1 MSQSPKKEWQ
11 VEQQIV
17 DLSKERDNAK
27 SRRLDSQPHDR
38 TRLKGE
44 DLPMASDV
52 QAAAPADVALSVR
65 DLSVSLP
72 EGMERAYA
80 VENISFD
87 LKRGQILCIIG
98 ESGSGKS
105 VTANAIMG
113 LLPKVIRVSSGAIRL
128 NGMNIVG
135 LSPDKLRSLRGR
147 VVSMIFQDPLSALN
161 PLMTVGAQIEEVMAA
176 HDVGTPKS
184 RRSRAIDL
192 LIEVGLPD
200 PQLMYHQYPFRL
212 SGGQRQRVMIAM
224 ALALEPAILIADEP
238 TTALDVTT
246 QAQILQLIRDI
257 QRRKGMSVMFIT
269 HDFGVVAEIADYVV
283 VMEKG
288 HCVEQG
294 SAEQVLKSPSHLY
307 TRRLIAAVPHLTGK
321 DRIALQPADRTS
333 FLKVEGLAKTY
344 RSGSSFF
351 GRQRIVAAVN
361 GVTFDLASGR
371 TLGVVGESGSGKSSL
386 GRLLIKL
393 MDRDSGSILFE
404 GRDIAALSEAE
415 FRPLRPK
422 IQMIFQ
428 DPFASLNPRS
438 TVGQILTVG
447 PVAHGM
453 PYGEAAERAREL
465 LSHVGLD
472 SGAFD
477 RYPHEFSGG
486 QRQRISIARALM
498 FKPKLLIADEAVSA
512 LDVSI
517 QAQILKLL
525 DQIQRETGVSMIFI
539 THDLRVASQIC
550 DEIAVMHRGHI
561 VERGPPS
568 QIFLDPKSNYTRE
581 LVAAIP
587 GEQPANAPQHVANP

>member
-1 MSQSPKKEWQ
+1 MVAS
-11 VEQQIV
+11 I
-17 DLSKERDNAK
+17 
-27 SRRLDSQPHDR
+27 QP
-38 TRLKGE
+38 
-44 DLPMASDV
+44 V
-52 QAAAPADVALSVR
+52 APHDVALSVR
-65 DLSVSLP
+65 DLTVTLP
-72 EGMERAYA
+72 QGMERTHA

-113 LLPKVIRVSSGAIRL
+113 LLPKVIRVSSGAIHLDRTNL
-128 NGMNIVG
+128 VGM
-135 LSPDKLRSLRGR
+135 SSEKLRSLRGR

-176 HDVGTPKS
+176 HGVGTPKS
-184 RRSRAIDL
+184 RRERAVDL
-192 LIEVGLPD
+192 LTEVGLPE
-200 PQLMYHQYPFRL
+200 PPLMYHQYPFRL

-224 ALALEPAILIADEP
+224 ALALEPAILVADEP

-246 QAQILQLIRDI
+246 QAQILKLIRDI

-269 HDFGVVAEIADYVV
+269 HDFGVVAEIADSVV

-288 HCVEQG
+288 HIVEQG
-294 SAEQVLKSPSHLY
+294 SATQVLRSPNHPY
-307 TRRLIAAVPHLTGK
+307 TRRLISAVPHLTGE
-321 DRIALQPADRTS
+321 DRAPLEALAEKPI
-333 FLKVEGLAKTY
+333 LKVERLVKTY
-344 RSGSSFF
+344 RSGSALL
-351 GRQRIVAAVN
+351 GTQRIVPAVN
-361 GVTFDLASGR
+361 EVSFDLVPGR

-393 MDRDSGSILFE
+393 LDSDHGRILFE
-404 GRDIAALSEAE
+404 GRDIAKLSEAE
-415 FRPLRPK
+415 FRPLRPL

-453 PYGEAAERAREL
+453 PYAKACEEARAL

-472 SGAFD
+472 AGAFG

-486 QRQRISIARALM
+486 QRQRIGIARALM

-550 DEIAVMHRGHI
+550 DEIAVMHKGQV
-561 VERGPPS
+561 VESGPPS
-568 QIFLDPKSNYTRE
+568 QIFLRPQSAYTRE

-587 GEQPANAPQHVANP
+587 GEQPSGARALAANS

>member
-1 MSQSPKKEWQ
+1 LQ
-11 VEQQIV
+11 
-17 DLSKERDNAK
+17 
-27 SRRLDSQPHDR
+27 
-38 TRLKGE
+38 GE
-44 DLPMASDV
+44 EISVIASI
-52 QAAAPADVALSVR
+52 QAVAPYDAALSVR
-65 DLSVSLP
+65 GLTVRLP
-72 EGMERAYA
+72 KGMERAHA

-87 LKRGQILCIIG
+87 LERGQILCVIG

-113 LLPKVIRVSSGAIRL
+113 LLPKVIRVASGAIHL
-128 NGMNIVG
+128 DGTNIVG
-135 LSPDKLRSLRGR
+135 MSPEKLRDLRGR

-161 PLMTVGAQIEEVMAA
+161 PLMTVGAQITEVMMA
-176 HDVGTPKS
+176 HGVGTPNS
-184 RRSRAIDL
+184 RRGRAIDL
-192 LIEVGLPD
+192 LTEVGLPD

-224 ALALEPAILIADEP
+224 ALALEPTILIADEP

-269 HDFGVVAEIADYVV
+269 HDFGVVAEIADSVV

-288 HCVEQG
+288 RMVEQG
-294 SAEQVLKSPSHLY
+294 SAEQVLKSPRHPY
-307 TRRLIAAVPHLTGK
+307 TRRLIAAVPHLPGK
-321 DRIALQPADRTS
+321 DRIPLKAASEAPL
-333 FLKVEGLAKTY
+333 LKVEGLVKTY
-344 RSGSSFF
+344 RSGSALF
-351 GRQRIVAAVN
+351 GSQRIVPAVN
-361 GVTFDLASGR
+361 EVSFDLAPGR

-393 MDRDSGSILFE
+393 MDGDGGRILFE
-404 GRDIAALSEAE
+404 GRDIAKLSQAK
-415 FRPLRPK
+415 FRPLRPQ

-438 TVGQILTVG
+438 TIGQILTVG

-453 PYGEAAERAREL
+453 PYAKAREEARAL
-465 LSHVGLD
+465 LAHVGLD
-472 SGAFD
+472 AGAFG

-486 QRQRISIARALM
+486 QRQRIGIARALM
-498 FKPKLLIADEAVSA
+498 FKPKLLVADEAVSA

-517 QAQILKLL
+517 QAQILRLL
-525 DQIQRETGVSMIFI
+525 DEVQRETGVSMIFI
-539 THDLRVASQIC
+539 THDLRVASQIS
-550 DEIAVMHRGHI
+550 DEIAVMQKGRI

-568 QIFLDPKSNYTRE
+568 QIFLNPQSAYTRE

-587 GEQPANAPQHVANP
+587 GEQPGGARAVAANC